1 MRRSVYLA
9 RMLLALISAAIG
21 VPNQA
26 VYAMEGGKTAY
37 ANGLLTEFGALVPKP
52 GQINLDTY
60 SLGLDMYKNVGANG
74 QKLGGGF
81 DASGNGDAF
90 RFLYTWKVN
99 LYGFHLS
106 TAITPVFETVNLR
119 IAGVKSS
126 STGINQ
132 LFLEPVDI
140 TRDFGS
146 LHALLSEH
154 LYVPVGQHNTDNPAS
169 VNAGYLAANTQLA
182 FTWIPTPRW
191 DVTSWSSFGTQNAR
205 QSHALSVGQLR

>member
-81 DASGNGDAF
+81 DASATVMHSAFFTHGKSTCMVSPVYSYYF
-90 RFLYTWKVN
+90 RF
-99 LYGFHLS
+99 
-106 TAITPVFETVNLR
+106 
-119 IAGVKSS
+119 
-126 STGINQ
+126 
-132 LFLEPVDI
+132 
-140 TRDFGS
+140 
-146 LHALLSEH
+146 
-154 LYVPVGQHNTDNPAS
+154 
-169 VNAGYLAANTQLA
+169 
-182 FTWIPTPRW
+182 
-191 DVTSWSSFGTQNAR
+191 
-205 QSHALSVGQLR
+205 